1 MSPRNLFSFLF
12 LSAMVTIAP
21 SISAQSANRKP
32 EPRVVQLDPS
42 ATDSMDILTG
52 PPGTA
57 TMHSGYMVLA
67 PGKSVGRHSTRGYE
81 EALIV
86 LAGSGEMR
94 IINGRTMQ
102 LKPYSVAYC
111 PPATEHDVFNTGND
125 TLRYVYLVAKAK
137 N

>member
-1 MSPRNLFSFLF
+1 MSPRRLLSFLF

-32 EPRVVQLDPS
+32 EPRVVQLDLS

-52 PPGTA
+52 PPGTV

-94 IINGRTMQ
+94 IINSRTMQ